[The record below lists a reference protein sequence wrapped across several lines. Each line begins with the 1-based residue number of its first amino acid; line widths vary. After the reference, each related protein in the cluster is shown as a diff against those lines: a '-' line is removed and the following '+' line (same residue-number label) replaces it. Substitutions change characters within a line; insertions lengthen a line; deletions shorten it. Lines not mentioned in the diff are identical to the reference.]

1 MIYNRNGRRVI
12 VAGWAAREMF
22 ATVTAERDWL
32 KQELAEVRH
41 DRDELRARL
50 VELLDAIRNRR
61 EAPAELA
68 SLYREREFER
78 AQQAE
83 RDPAAALN

>member
-1 MIYNRNGRRVI
+1 MWHNGRRVL
-12 VAGWAAREMF
+12 VAPWAHAREMF

-50 VELLDAIRNRR
+50 VELLDAVRNRR
-61 EAPAELA
+61 AAEAELRA
-68 SLYREREFER
+68 LYRERDIYR
-78 AQQAE
+78 AQQTQRGDATTVH
-83 RDPAAALN
+83 